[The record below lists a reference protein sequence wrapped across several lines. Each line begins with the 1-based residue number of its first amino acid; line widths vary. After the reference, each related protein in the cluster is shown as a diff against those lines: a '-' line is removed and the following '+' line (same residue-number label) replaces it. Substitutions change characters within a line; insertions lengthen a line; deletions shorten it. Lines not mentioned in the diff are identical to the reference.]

1 MCNMF
6 GALGRSWDIWSCYYH
21 KPAFNLFKKKSH
33 LKEIHV
39 YRNTDNS
46 ITGMHILYHMKIDI
60 LWEYLSCLWMHF
72 LNKTFCLWLIVNLWL
87 SCLSRVVLIVFSVPL
102 LLFAELALW
111 YGILCYSSEYNLIHS
126 IKSFS
131 NKKKERTGH
140 LCLTGLLLYIRCCYY
155 LFIFRQDSWFLSKG
169 LEGCDEIRWS
179 KKTSV

>member
-1 MCNMF
+1 MCNMS
-6 GALGRSWDIWSCYYH
+6 GAQWRSWDIWSCYYH

-87 SCLSRVVLIVFSVPL
+87 SCLSQMVLIVFSVPL

-111 YGILCYSSEYNLIHS
+111 YGLLCYSSEYNLIHS

-131 NKKKERTGH
+131 NKKRENRSRVWLVSFSTFAVV
-140 LCLTGLLLYIRCCYY
+140 IIY
-155 LFIFRQDSWFLSKG
+155 LFSGWIPGFFQKG

>member
-1 MCNMF
+1 M
-6 GALGRSWDIWSCYYH
+6 
-21 KPAFNLFKKKSH
+21 
-33 LKEIHV
+33 

-46 ITGMHILYHMKIDI
+46 KTGMHILYHMKIDI

-111 YGILCYSSEYNLIHS
+111 YGLLCYSSEYNLIHS

-131 NKKKERTGH
+131 NKKRENRSRVWLVSFSTFAVV
-140 LCLTGLLLYIRCCYY
+140 IIY
-155 LFIFRQDSWFLSKG
+155 LFSGWIPGFFQKG

-179 KKTSV
+179 KKKSVK

>member
-1 MCNMF
+1 M
-6 GALGRSWDIWSCYYH
+6 
-21 KPAFNLFKKKSH
+21 
-33 LKEIHV
+33 KEIHV

-87 SCLSRVVLIVFSVPL
+87 SCLSQMVLIVFSVPL

-111 YGILCYSSEYNLIHS
+111 YGLLCYSSEYNLIHS

-131 NKKKERTGH
+131 NKKRENRSRVWLVSFSTFAVV
-140 LCLTGLLLYIRCCYY
+140 IIY
-155 LFIFRQDSWFLSKG
+155 LFSGWIPGFFQKG

-179 KKTSV
+179 KKKSVK